1 VIKQSL
7 RNKMILTL
15 RISVLWMNGHLELN
29 GQLEFPHLGHIAYFS
44 PSK

>member
-15 RISVLWMNGHLELN
+15 RMSVLWMNGHLELN
-29 GQLEFPHLGHIAYFS
+29 EQLEFKHLGHIAYFS